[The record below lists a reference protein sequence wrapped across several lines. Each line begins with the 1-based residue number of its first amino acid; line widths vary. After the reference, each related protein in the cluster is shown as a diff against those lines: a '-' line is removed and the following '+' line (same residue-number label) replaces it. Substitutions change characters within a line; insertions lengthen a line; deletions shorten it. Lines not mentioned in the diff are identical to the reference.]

1 MRRRLYL
8 SFFVDCRWGS
18 GPTAMGLGPLEM
30 HCEVPAFEVFA
41 DRQPVEWGLTEVIE
55 HSLVSQDEPD
65 PVVIGYVITASPWI
79 GVFVVLLSDPRSRFP
94 RRVSQVI
101 CWSFLLVASAQMPR
115 QHLGGS

>member
-1 MRRRLYL
+1 
-8 SFFVDCRWGS
+8 
-18 GPTAMGLGPLEM
+18 M

-65 PVVIGYVITASPWI
+65 PVGPSARRMAYVITASLWI

-115 QHLGGS
+115 QHLGGN